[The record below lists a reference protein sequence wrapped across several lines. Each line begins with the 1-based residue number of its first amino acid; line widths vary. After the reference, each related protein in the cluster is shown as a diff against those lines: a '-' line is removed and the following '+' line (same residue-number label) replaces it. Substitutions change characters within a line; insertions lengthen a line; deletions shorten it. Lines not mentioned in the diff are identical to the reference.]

1 MTRLAPITAK
11 AQLPAAQQPIFDAIV
26 QSRGRIAGPFGVLL
40 HSPELA
46 GRVAHLG
53 AYVRFDSALP
63 PAVRELAILTTAREL
78 DCQYE
83 WTAHVP
89 LARQAGVRPEAI
101 DAIGQR
107 TAPAGL
113 TEEEALVVRFGQ
125 QLLRQHRVEEATF
138 RAALA
143 RFGPQG
149 TVDLT
154 ATVGYYGL
162 VACVLNAFEVPL
174 EPGVAPLLPA

>member
-1 MTRLAPITAK
+1 MARLSPITAK
-11 AQLPAAQQPIFDAIV
+11 EHLPAAQQPIFDAIV
-26 QSRGRIAGPFGVLL
+26 QTRKRIAGPFGVLL

-53 AYVRFDSALP
+53 AYVRFESLLSP
-63 PAVRELAILTTAREL
+63 VVRELAILTTAREM

-89 LARQAGVRPEAI
+89 LARQAGVRQQAI
-101 DAIGQR
+101 DAIGHR

-113 TEEEALVVRFGQ
+113 TAEEALVVRFGQ
-125 QLLRQHRVEEATF
+125 ELLRQHRVNEETF
-138 RAALA
+138 QAALA

-149 TVDLT
+149 AVELT
-154 ATVGYYGL
+154 TTIGYYGL

-174 EPGVAPLLPA
+174 DPGMTPLLPV